1 MKEKK
6 YRLAKTRVVHSIS
19 HSLFLAFTL
28 LLVACSEDN
37 EYIKEGPDVADGSIA
52 FSANTIGAW
61 LDGDRSRAANGTP
74 NTRSSFS
81 SQKQLLAKND
91 FGLLLE
97 CEVDTVVNEAV
108 TRSANNED
116 YFTIGKSVIGLFAR
130 YGQGGNYKHT
140 CPDFMYNIP
149 LELKSGG
156 WEYSPKR
163 YWPNKGGDVME
174 FFAYYPHEDSDENYY
189 DGNSSVKQITV
200 SEATADEAVTFTLK
214 PDGKTDI
221 LLTPDPV
228 QMSKPANNEKV
239 NLQFAHVLGEVT
251 VNLTAHRRVTV
262 SGFTFKNVVGKQATY
277 TYPGGTLSDWTLSKD
292 EDGNEKSL
300 TDLTF
305 EEKYTIG
312 NDDGLLSKG
321 EKHSTAYT
329 AYLPEGT
336 EIQHFTII
344 VEGVP
349 RNISLESPVSIEAT
363 KSISL
368 SITIPNDANSY
379 ILNKQN
385 AIFRIPINRINEFW
399 NNSTYAANPE
409 IKIRDETEWVAEVI
423 WQDIPHEVITFVNH
437 DGTETSDTGS
447 KIYTGN
453 TAFYVKLNIDPS
465 TEDYRGNILVG
476 VRKTDD
482 SELTYLWSWHL
493 WVTDYD
499 PDAIYT
505 DVAQSK
511 WGDNYAPGNQTGAIH
526 RYAPANGYTLWNDNG
541 FYKDKY
547 IMDRNLGAKS
557 TEFDSTYKNGM
568 YYQFG
573 RKDPFPYYDIY
584 NWDGTNI
591 AAKLGGSKNED
602 HIPKV
607 YDHVTMSETVMCP
620 YRYYYTD
627 GGRDAKNTI
636 TDCDNSGLKLWND
649 MSLPKESKDKSI
661 FDPSPLGWKIP
672 KKGTFEIAK
681 SRNIQTKE
689 DYSVGL
695 SFYIASEGNE
705 SIAFIPGARSRSY
718 SGGII
723 YPYISSTEDNSVYLW
738 YADDLKGEGD
748 DVGDYSTATAVAGCY
763 ECNKISFNMD
773 RTHAK
778 AFAFPVRPIME

>member
-6 YRLAKTRVVHSIS
+6 YRLAKTRVMHSIS

-61 LDGDRSRAANGTP
+61 LDGDRSRTANGTAS
-74 NTRSSFS
+74 TRSNS
-81 SQKQLLAKND
+81 SSPKQLSVKNNH
-91 FGLLLE
+91 GLLLE

-108 TRSANNED
+108 TRSADNED
-116 YFTIGKSVIGLFAR
+116 FFTVGESVIGLFAR
-130 YGQGGNYKHT
+130 YGQGGEYEHI

-163 YWPNKGGDVME
+163 YWPNKDGDKME

-189 DGNSSVKQITV
+189 DGNQSVKQITV

-221 LLTPDPV
+221 LLTAPPI

-239 NLQFAHVLGEVT
+239 NLQFAHLLGKVT

-312 NDDGLLSKG
+312 NDDGLLPKG
-321 EKHSTAYT
+321 EKHSTTYT

-336 EIQHFTII
+336 EIQHFTIV

-409 IKIRDETEWVAEVI
+409 IKIGDETEWVAEVI
-423 WQDIPHEVITFVNH
+423 WQDIPYKVVTFVNH
-437 DGTETSDTGS
+437 DGTDASATGS
-447 KIYTGN
+447 KTYVGN
-453 TAFYVKLNIDPS
+453 TGFYVELNIDPS
-465 TEDYRGNILVG
+465 EEDYRGNILVG
-476 VRKTDD
+476 VRRADD
-482 SELTYLWSWHL
+482 TELTYLWSWHL

-505 DVAQSK
+505 EVADSK
-511 WGDNYAPGNQTGAIH
+511 WGNNYAPENTTGAIH
-526 RYAPANGYTLWNDNG
+526 RYAPANDCPLWSDNG
-541 FYKDKY
+541 LYKDKY

-557 TEFDSTYKNGM
+557 TAFDDVTNKNGM

-573 RKDPFPYYDIY
+573 RKDPFPHYNIY
-584 NWDGTNI
+584 KWDGTKI
-591 AAKLGGSKNED
+591 TTEFGVSLGGD
-602 HIPKV
+602 RIPKE
-607 YDHVTMSETVMCP
+607 YNHVNMSTAVMYP
-620 YRYYYTD
+620 YKYYWTD
-627 GGRDAKNTI
+627 KGGQNAKNII
-636 TDCDNSGLKLWND
+636 TDCDNSGLQLWND
-649 MSLPKESKDKSI
+649 MSLGKNSKDKSI

-672 KKGTFEIAK
+672 KKGTFDIAK
-681 SRNIQTKE
+681 SWNIETV
-689 DYSVGL
+689 DTYDNGL
-695 SFYIASEGNE
+695 HFYIATNGSGAT
-705 SIAFIPGARSRSY
+705 AFIPGARSRAYS
-718 SGGII
+718 SGGIF
-723 YPYISSTEDNSVYLW
+723 PSAENALYIW
-738 YADDLKGEGD
+738 YADDSKSENEETDGTKGG
-748 DVGDYSTATAVAGCY
+748 AGCY
-763 ECNKISFNMD
+763 ASSKAYFN
-773 RTHAK
+773 TNHVLVK
-778 AFAFPVRPIME
+778 AFGFPIRPVME